1 MKIAPFIFATVGAVA
16 LISAA
21 SAVNAKDFTRSI
33 GKLSNQAFY
42 KSIACKA
49 KPGQKCQ
56 TPLRRWPKPI
66 RKNISVGLVGVQ
78 GVARNGGYVGATER
92 AISNAVKQ
100 VNGAGAGVRLR
111 VYTGNAAQNANIQV
125 HLVKPQGNNRIIKNT
140 GYRLLDGQKAN
151 NAISASATV
160 GKYIL
165 SSGIAVSVDR
175 VKQSK
180 LQSIVLEEV
189 VQSLGLT
196 WDIHNPYYDKRS
208 IFAQVGTDSVTKLKG
223 QDARVLRMHY
233 PK

>member
-1 MKIAPFIFATVGAVA
+1 MRQYLLGLLMVMIGAFPV
-16 LISAA
+16 SAQ
-21 SAVNAKDFTRSI
+21 DFTRSS

-49 KPGQKCQ
+49 KPGQACQ
-56 TPLRRWPKPI
+56 TSLRRWPKQL
-66 RKNISVGLVGVQ
+66 RNNISVGLVGVQ
-78 GVARNGGYVGATER
+78 GVSKNGAYAAATEA
-92 AISNAVKQ
+92 AIKNAVQQ
-100 VNGAGAGVRLR
+100 VNAVDAGVQLR
-111 VYTGNAAQNANIQV
+111 FYSGNAARNANIQV
-125 HLVKPQGNNRIIKNT
+125 HLVKPRGKNRIIKNT
-140 GYRLLDGQKAN
+140 GYRFLDGQKAN

-180 LQSIVLEEV
+180 LSSILLEEV

-208 IFAQVGTDSVTKLKG
+208 IFAQVGTDSITKLTG
-223 QDARVLRMHY
+223 QDAQVLRMHY
-233 PK
+233 PN

>member
-1 MKIAPFIFATVGAVA
+1 MKKSLLGLLALLVGSFS
-16 LISAA
+16 IS
-21 SAVNAKDFTRSI
+21 AKDFTQSK

-49 KPGQKCQ
+49 TPGQSCQ
-56 TPLRRWPKPI
+56 TPLRRWPKQM
-66 RKNISVGLVGVQ
+66 RNGISVGLVGVQ
-78 GVARNGGYVGATER
+78 SVNKNGAYVKATER
-92 AISNAVKQ
+92 AIKNAVQQ
-100 VNGAGAGVRLR
+100 VNATGAGVRLR
-111 VYTGNAAQNANIQV
+111 LYSGSAAQNANIQV
-125 HLVKPQGNNRIIKNT
+125 HLVKPRGSNRIIKNT
-140 GYRLLDGQKAN
+140 GYRLLDGQKVN
-151 NAISASATV
+151 NAISASAVV

-180 LQSIVLEEV
+180 LNSIVLEEV

-208 IFAQVGTDSVTKLKG
+208 IFAQVGTDSITKLSG
-223 QDARVLRMHY
+223 QDAQVLRMHY